1 MTEEPSVALVR
12 PLHEIL
18 THHALQR
25 ADERVFQD
33 SRRSVTYGALERR
46 TRFLA
51 GHLAAL
57 GVERGDRVLLRMGNR
72 VEMVESYL
80 AVTRA
85 GAVGVPVDPRSSDTE
100 LAHHLLDSGAR
111 TVISGAAQLPQL
123 LRTGRSTGLDCR
135 LIVVGAAEPVAGA
148 TDFEHL
154 AVTPP
159 PADARDDLGLDETAW
174 ILYTSGTTGRPKGV
188 VTTQRKS
195 LWATAACTQPI
206 LGLSATDRLVW
217 PMPLYH
223 AASHN
228 IGVLATL
235 AVGAFAH
242 ILEGSAPDEIMET
255 VRSERATFLVG
266 SPTTYHRMVD
276 LARERG
282 LELPQLRVCMA
293 AGSACPPALH
303 EAFEDAFGI
312 RLLDSYGSSETGGAI
327 TTQALTGPRVLGTTG
342 TPLPG
347 LTLRLTDALTGE
359 EVTAGHEGE
368 IWVRSP
374 ATMTGYHNAPEA
386 TRAVLVDG
394 WYRTGDLGRQDS
406 AGRLTITGRVK
417 ELIIRG
423 GENIHPAEVEHVLAG
438 VPGVAEAA
446 VAGKPHAVLGEVPV
460 AYLVPG
466 PEGPGGIDTREL
478 LETCRRELSY
488 FKVPDEFH
496 VIDGIPRT
504 STGKTARQRLAEL
517 PATLLVVNP
526 SVNVRPDLAAEGPT
540 GTAPAAIPMS
550 ADAVLPTTRH
560 GLLGLVRSVV
570 ADVLGLPLEEVTAD
584 RPLHELG
591 FTSLSA
597 VTLRDRLSTASGHR
611 LSAAVAYDYPTPQ
624 ALARYLDGLGEGG
637 LGAESAG
644 DAEATA
650 VTGRSDEPIAIVAM
664 GCRLPGGARTPKE
677 LWDLLV
683 AETDA
688 VGPLPDDRGWNL
700 DRLLGEEGGGGG
712 KSSARQGAFLEDAGR
727 FDEAFFGISPREA
740 LAMDP
745 QQRLLLETAWETFER
760 AGIDPGSLKGS
771 RTGVFAGVM
780 YGGYGPGLHERAPEN
795 LEGYLGNGS
804 AVSVA
809 SGRISYTLGLL
820 GPAITVDTA
829 CSSSLVAIHLAAQS
843 LRQGECT
850 LALAGGA
857 TVMSTPG
864 ALVEFSRQGALSDDG
879 RCRAFAAGANGTGFA
894 EGVGLVLLERL
905 SDARR
910 LGHPVLAV
918 VRGSAINQ
926 DGASNGLTAPNGPAQ
941 QRVIRTALARAGL
954 APAEISAVE
963 AHGTGTT
970 LGDPIEAQ
978 ALLAT
983 YGQDRPAGEPL
994 LLGSVKS
1001 NIGHTQAAAGVAGV
1015 IKMVMAMRHDTLPR
1029 TLHIDE
1035 PSPHVDWSTDR
1046 LQLLTE
1052 SQPWPRTGTPR
1063 RAGVSS
1069 FGASGTNAH
1078 LILEEPPAEPVPE
1091 AVAEPSGGVGVPM
1104 LLSGRG
1110 EGALRAQAARLA
1122 DFLERH
1128 PDLPTDTVAGM
1139 LAGSRTVFEHRAAIT
1154 GDDRTQL
1161 VTRLRALADT
1171 DADGHAGVVRGS
1183 GRRLGDPVFVF
1194 PGQGA
1199 QWPGMAV
1206 KLLDDG
1212 GAFARRM
1219 QECREALEPF
1229 VDWDLFAV
1237 LRGEP
1242 GQPDFHRVDVVQP
1255 ALWAVKVSLA
1265 AQWQAAGVRPVAVVG
1280 HSQGEIAA
1288 ATVSGALTL
1297 ADGARIVTLRSKL
1310 ISQIAGRGGMISL
1323 AVPRERAET
1332 IAADLGLDIGALNSP
1347 ANTVLSGS
1355 LHALDELSAWCEEN
1369 EVRHRRVL
1377 IDYASHSVHAEAIKE
1392 QILEALAPVAPRSG
1406 ELPFYSSL
1414 TGGPVDGAHLDA
1426 DYWYRNLRHTVD
1438 YQAATR
1444 ALAHAGIT
1452 AFIEVSPHPVLTLPT
1467 QETLDALDDLA
1478 EQGAVL
1484 ATLHRDHGDTHD
1496 WTHALSTAW
1505 TQGVTLHPTPA
1516 PTATP
1521 IHPDLPTYP
1530 FQGTRHWLTTPTG
1543 GDPQSFGL
1551 RPVAHPLLG
1560 AAIHRADEDGVVFTG
1575 RVSTA
1580 THPWLADHVVRGSVL
1595 FPGTAFV
1602 EAAIRAGDEV
1612 GAPCLEELV
1621 LEAPLLV
1628 GAQQTVSLQ
1637 VTVGAP
1643 DASGRR
1649 AVSVHSAPQSGAE
1662 STADPLW
1669 SRHAHGFLVP
1679 ALPEDTA
1686 AEALATWPPQG
1697 ARAMPVEDAYERMA
1711 QAGYGYGPA
1720 FRGLRAVWT
1729 RDAEVFA
1736 EIALPEGETT
1746 DGWSLHPALLDA
1758 ALHPDVLGEVDKD
1771 VSGPLNLPF
1780 SWHGVRLHAAGATT
1794 LRVLLT
1800 RPEPEGVALLA
1811 VDPAGALVVSVGALS
1826 TRPMGEAAS
1835 AEDETVR
1842 QMLLHTQWQPVT
1854 TPPEPQPAG
1863 RWLAVG
1869 PDAARTASA
1878 LTDAGFDA
1886 HGVPDLTADV
1896 SGPAPDTL
1904 LVLCDRSGPGAA
1916 HTTADTADGMAD
1928 TAAAVHARVQAALA
1942 QVQHWLRD
1950 ERYEA
1955 TRLVLATR
1963 GAVAAEPASGVADL
1977 AGAPVWG
1984 LARTVQAEHPGRLV
1998 LIDLDS
2004 EADSLAADVAGLR
2017 AAVESGEPQTAV
2029 RAGGVLVPRLTRAA
2043 DLASEEPRTLDPE
2056 GVTLV
2061 TGGTTGLGRLVARHM
2076 VTAHGARH
2084 LLLLSRSGRAADGAD
2099 DLIGE
2104 LTDLGAS
2111 VTVEACDVADREAL
2125 ATVLAGLDR
2134 PVTAVVHSAGVLDDG
2149 TVSGLS
2155 PEQVATV
2162 LRPKVDAALHLHDL
2176 TRGADLK
2183 HFILFS
2189 SVAGILGGPGQAN
2202 YAAANA
2208 FLDALAEHRRS
2219 LGLPAT
2225 AVAWGLWEAGGLTA
2239 HLGATDRVRIARNG
2253 VRSLEAEQG
2262 LALLDAAVARRG
2274 AAFVAALF
2282 DHAALRRR
2290 SGGVPTLLSGL
2301 VRAVTRRTAA
2311 VESGDAQGT
2320 GAWLA
2325 GLSAKEAE
2333 RALLDAVRKHAAAVL
2348 GHESPQAVRADSAFK
2363 DIGFDS
2369 LSAVELRNR
2378 LNTATGLRLAPTVV
2392 FDHPTPQAL
2401 AEHLAE
2407 SRGGAAAAAPLPA
2420 LRASATTDADP
2431 IAIVAMGCRLPGG
2444 VAGPEDLWELL
2455 RSGTDAISDFPDDRG
2470 WDLDALYDPDPDRP
2484 GTSYSRSGGFLED
2497 AGRFDEA
2504 FFGIS
2509 PREALAM
2516 DPQQRLLLETAW
2528 ETFERAGI
2536 DPTSLGNSTA
2546 GVFVGAIAQEYGST
2560 LLHEAPD
2567 GLDGMLLTG
2576 NATSVISGRL
2586 SYLLGLLGPAIT
2598 VDTAC
2603 SSSLVA
2609 IHLAAQSLRQGECT
2623 LALAGGA
2630 TVLSTPG
2637 TFTAFSRQRAMSPDG
2652 RCRAFA
2658 AGANGTGFAEG
2669 VGLVL
2674 LERLSDARRLGHP
2687 VLAVVRG
2694 SAVNQDGAS
2703 NGLTAPNGPAQQRLI
2718 RTALAQAALTP
2729 AEISAVEAHSTGSTL
2744 GDPIEAQAL
2753 LATYGQDRP
2762 AGEPLLLGSVKSNI
2776 GHTQAAAGVAGV
2788 IKMVMAMRHD
2798 TLPRT
2803 LHIDEP
2809 SPHVDWSTG
2818 QAKLLTENQPWP
2830 RTGTP
2835 RRAGVSAFG
2844 ISGTNAHLIL
2854 EEPPAEPVPEA
2865 VAEPSGGVGVP
2876 MLLSG
2881 RGEGALRAQ
2890 AARLADFL
2898 ERHPDLPTD
2907 TVAGMLAGSRTVFE
2921 HRAAVAGDDRT
2932 ELLTRLRAL
2941 ADTDADGHAGVVRG
2955 SGRRLG
2961 DPVFVFPGQGAQW
2974 PGMAVKL
2981 LDDGG
2986 AFARRMQ
2993 ECREALEPFV
3003 DWDLFAVLRGEPG
3016 QPDFHRVDVVQPAL
3030 WAVKV
3035 SLAAQ
3040 WQAAGVRP
3048 VAVVGHSQ
3056 GEIAAATVSGAL
3068 TLADGARIVTL
3079 RSKLICQIAGRGGMI
3094 SLAVPRERAETIAA
3108 DLGLDIGALNSP
3120 ANTVLSGPVETLD
3133 QLTAWCEKH
3142 HVRHRRV
3149 PIDHASHSVHAE
3161 AIKEQIL
3168 EALAPVAPR
3177 SGELPFYSSLTGGP
3191 VDGAHLDADYWY
3203 RNLRHTVDYQ
3213 AATRAL
3219 AHAGI
3224 TAFIE
3229 VSPHPVLTPPTQE
3242 TLDALDDLA
3251 EQGAVLATLHRDH
3264 GDTHDW
3270 THALSTAWT
3279 QGVTLHP
3286 TPAPTATPIHPD
3298 LPTYPFQG
3306 TRHWLTTPTGAS
3318 RGASGVGAV
3327 STSHPLLGAAVELP
3341 GTETVVFTGR
3351 LSAGK
3356 PAWSADGRAEGVE
3369 QEVDWLAAELA
3380 LSAGGQLGRGR
3391 LRTLTAQAPLVM
3403 PGSGAVQVRV
3413 TVGEGGE
3420 PGVRTVSVHSRRGDD
3435 VLGLPWTCHAR
3446 GELVATAAEPDWDL
3460 EAWPPADALPV
3471 PEPELRLEYRT
3482 LHSAVRSVWRRDS
3495 EVFAEILV
3503 PDALRE
3509 EARRFGLHPALAQ
3522 ALLGLAG
3529 MKGVA
3534 PEIAAASRRVRDWG
3548 EVSLHASGASVLRV
3562 RVSQGPNG
3570 SVSLAA
3576 ADATGSPVLSVPAL
3590 RLAPVVRAELR
3601 ASTVAQQDAL
3611 FGIEWTA
3618 VDTRANTAGAD
3629 ATWAVVGED
3638 PVRMRSS
3645 LMTAGRYTETY
3656 PDLTALA
3663 AAVEGGRPVPDVVVV
3678 PFLEQPGEPAGRELV
3693 DAVHATTARALQ
3705 TARAW
3710 VSTPAFDRSRLV
3722 FLTSG
3727 AVPAVAGPDDT
3738 SPLNL
3743 AAAGVWGLIRGAQT
3757 EYPDRFVLVDTDLAK
3772 PTWRALDRVASSTE
3786 PQWALR
3792 GRTARVPR
3800 LARLVP
3806 GGALPGL
3813 DAGPDG
3819 TVLVTGGTGMLGS
3832 AVARHLVTE
3841 HGVRDLL
3848 LTSRQG
3854 PDAPEAAFLE
3864 AELTELGARV
3874 QVAACDVADHEALAA
3889 LLTDRR
3895 IGAVVHTAGAADD
3908 GGLPSL
3914 TAERLSKVLR
3924 PKVDAVVNLYEQ
3936 VREAG
3941 VGQFVLF
3948 SSAAGILGG
3957 PGQADYAAANAFL
3970 DAFAHHMRSRGVAA
3984 TSIAWGPWAGAS
3996 GLPGQAGKDRLPV
4009 APRGTHPLT
4018 ERQGLGLFDAA
4029 WAAGRGLVIASRLDF
4044 AGLAGDAETGNVA
4057 SVLRAIVHVGARR
4070 TARATPAEQTDLR
4083 HRLAAMSKAERETVV
4098 TDLVRD
4104 RASAVLGHAT
4114 PGSVAADAPLRNLGF
4129 DSLTALQL
4137 RTALVEAT
4145 GLRLPTK
4152 VAFEFDTP
4160 VDLAAH
4166 LIERILAPASSRLNG
4181 TERPSDEN

>member
-1 MTEEPSVALVR
+1 M
-12 PLHEIL
+12 
-18 THHALQR
+18 
-25 ADERVFQD
+25 
-33 SRRSVTYGALERR
+33 
-46 TRFLA
+46 
-51 GHLAAL
+51 
-57 GVERGDRVLLRMGNR
+57 
-72 VEMVESYL
+72 
-80 AVTRA
+80 
-85 GAVGVPVDPRSSDTE
+85 
-100 LAHHLLDSGAR
+100 
-111 TVISGAAQLPQL
+111 
-123 LRTGRSTGLDCR
+123 
-135 LIVVGAAEPVAGA
+135 
-148 TDFEHL
+148 
-154 AVTPP
+154 
-159 PADARDDLGLDETAW
+159 
-174 ILYTSGTTGRPKGV
+174 
-188 VTTQRKS
+188 
-195 LWATAACTQPI
+195 
-206 LGLSATDRLVW
+206 
-217 PMPLYH
+217 
-223 AASHN
+223 
-228 IGVLATL
+228 
-235 AVGAFAH
+235 
-242 ILEGSAPDEIMET
+242 
-255 VRSERATFLVG
+255 
-266 SPTTYHRMVD
+266 
-276 LARERG
+276 
-282 LELPQLRVCMA
+282 
-293 AGSACPPALH
+293 
-303 EAFEDAFGI
+303 
-312 RLLDSYGSSETGGAI
+312 
-327 TTQALTGPRVLGTTG
+327 
-342 TPLPG
+342 
-347 LTLRLTDALTGE
+347 TGE
-359 EVTAGHEGE
+359 EVAAGHEGE
-368 IWVRSP
+368 IWVHSP

-478 LETCRRELSY
+478 LETCRRDLSY

-496 VIDGIPRT
+496 VVDAIPRT
-504 STGKTARQRLAEL
+504 STGKTARRRLAEL

-540 GTAPAAIPMS
+540 GTAPAVTPVS
-550 ADAVLPTTRH
+550 GDTVLPTTRH

-570 ADVLGLPLEEVTAD
+570 ADVLGLPAEDVAAD

-597 VTLRDRLSTASGHR
+597 VALRDRLSAASGHR

-637 LGAESAG
+637 PGAESAG
-644 DAEATA
+644 DAEGTA
-650 VTGRSDEPIAIVAM
+650 MTGQSDEPVAIVAM
-664 GCRLPGGARTPKE
+664 GCRLPGGARTPGE

-700 DRLLGEEGGGGG
+700 DRLLGDEGGGGG
-712 KSSARQGAFLEDAGR
+712 KSSARQGAFLEGAGR

-760 AGIDPGSLKGS
+760 AGIDPVSLKGS

-918 VRGSAINQ
+918 VRGSAVNQ

-1001 NIGHTQAAAGVAGV
+1001 NIGHTQAAAGVVGV

-1029 TLHIDE
+1029 TLHIDA
-1035 PSPHVDWSTDR
+1035 PSPHVDWSTGG

-1052 SQPWPRTGTPR
+1052 AQPWPRTGTPR

-1078 LILEEPPAEPVPE
+1078 LILEEAPAEPVPV
-1091 AVAEPSGGVGVPM
+1091 AVAEPSGVALPM

-1110 EGALRAQAARLA
+1110 EGALRAQAGRLA
-1122 DFLERH
+1122 DFLDRH
-1128 PDLPTDTVAGM
+1128 PDLPTDAVARM
-1139 LAGSRTVFEHRAAIT
+1139 LAGSRTVFEHRAAVT
-1154 GDDRTQL
+1154 GDDRTRL
-1161 VTRLRALADT
+1161 LTRLRTLADT
-1171 DADGHAGVVRGS
+1171 DQDTDEHADVGDQAGVVRGT
-1183 GRRLGDPVFVF
+1183 GRRLGAPAFVF

-1199 QWPGMAV
+1199 QWTTMAV
-1206 KLLDDG
+1206 RLLDHG
-1212 GAFARRM
+1212 GAFAQRL
-1219 QECREALEPF
+1219 QECREALRPF

-1237 LRGEP
+1237 LRDEP
-1242 GQPDFHRVDVVQP
+1242 DQPDFHRVDVVQP

-1265 AQWQAAGVRPVAVVG
+1265 AQWQAAGIRPAAVIG

-1297 ADGARIVTLRSKL
+1297 ADGARIVALRSQL
-1310 ISQIAGRGGMISL
+1310 ISQIAGLGGMISL

-1332 IAADLGLDIGALNSP
+1332 IAADLGLDIGAVNSP
-1347 ANTVLSGS
+1347 ANTVLSGP
-1355 LHALDELSAWCEEN
+1355 LHALERLTAWCDEHD
-1369 EVRHRRVL
+1369 VRHRRVA
-1377 IDYASHSVHAEAIKE
+1377 IDYASHSVHAEAIKD
-1392 QILEALAPVAPRSG
+1392 QILEALAPVTPRSG
-1406 ELPFYSSL
+1406 DLPFYSSL
-1414 TGGPVDGAHLDA
+1414 AGGPVDGARLDA

-1438 YQAATR
+1438 YQAGIR
-1444 ALAHAGIT
+1444 ALAHTGVT

-1467 QETLDALDDLA
+1467 QETLETLDDLTG
-1478 EQGAVL
+1478 QPAVL

-1496 WTHALSTAW
+1496 WTHSLSTAW
-1505 TQGVTLHPTPA
+1505 TQGVTLHPTP
-1516 PTATP
+1516 TP
-1521 IHPDLPTYP
+1521 VHPDLPTYP
-1530 FQGTRHWLTTPTG
+1530 FQGTRHWLNTPTG

-1560 AAIHRADEDGVVFTG
+1560 AAIHRADEEGVVFTG

-1595 FPGTAFV
+1595 FPATAFV

-1612 GAPCLEELV
+1612 GTTCLEELV
-1621 LEAPLLV
+1621 LEAPLV
-1628 GAQQTVSLQ
+1628 VAAQQTVSLQ

-1679 ALPEDTA
+1679 APPDDTAA

-1720 FRGLRAVWT
+1720 FRGLRAVWH

-1771 VSGPLNLPF
+1771 ASRPLNLPF

-1794 LRVLLT
+1794 LRVRLT

-1811 VDPAGALVVSVGALS
+1811 VDPAGAPVVSVGTLS
-1826 TRPMGEAAS
+1826 TRPMGEAAA
-1835 AEDETVR
+1835 AEADTVR

-1854 TPPEPQPAG
+1854 SPPELQPAG

-1869 PDAARTASA
+1869 PDAAHIASA

-1886 HGVPDLTADV
+1886 HGAPDLTADAT
-1896 SGPAPDTL
+1896 GTAPDTL
-1904 LVLCDRSGPGAA
+1904 LVLCDRPGPEAA
-1916 HTTADTADGMAD
+1916 DITAD

-1963 GAVAAEPASGVADL
+1963 GAVAAAPASGVADL
-1977 AGAPVWG
+1977 AGASVWG

-1998 LIDLDS
+1998 LIDLDP
-2004 EADSLAADVAGLR
+2004 EADSFAADVAGLR
-2017 AAVESGEPQTAV
+2017 AAVASGEPQTAV
-2029 RAGGVLVPRLTRAA
+2029 RAGLVLVPRLTRAA

-2076 VTAHGARH
+2076 VAAHGARH
-2084 LLLLSRSGRAADGAD
+2084 LLLLSRSGRTADGTA
-2099 DLIGE
+2099 DLIDE
-2104 LTDLGAS
+2104 LTALGAS
-2111 VTVEACDVADREAL
+2111 VTVEACDVADRESL

-2155 PEQVATV
+2155 PEQVAAV

-2176 TRGADLK
+2176 TRDADLK

-2189 SVAGILGGPGQAN
+2189 SVAGVLGGPGQAN

-2225 AVAWGLWEAGGLTA
+2225 AVAWGLWAAGGLTA

-2253 VRSLEAEQG
+2253 VRSLDAEQG

-2311 VESGDAQGT
+2311 VESGDAQDT

-2333 RALLDAVRKHAAAVL
+2333 RALLDAVRRHAAAVL

-2407 SRGGAAAAAPLPA
+2407 SRDGATAAAPLPA

-2444 VAGPEDLWELL
+2444 VTGPEDLWELL
-2455 RSGTDAISDFPDDRG
+2455 RSGTDAIGDFPTDRG
-2470 WDLDALYDPDPDRP
+2470 WDLDALYDPDPDKP
-2484 GTSYSRSGGFLED
+2484 GTSSSRSGGFLEE

-2528 ETFERAGI
+2528 ETFERAGV

-2718 RTALAQAALTP
+2718 RTALAQAGLAP

-2803 LHIDEP
+2803 LHIDAP

-2818 QAKLLTENQPWP
+2818 QARLLTENQPWP

-2854 EEPPAEPVPEA
+2854 EEAPAEPVPVA
-2865 VAEPSGGVGVP
+2865 VAEPSGVALP

-2890 AARLADFL
+2890 AGRLADFL
-2898 ERHPDLPTD
+2898 DRHPDLPAD
-2907 TVAGMLAGSRTVFE
+2907 AVARMLAGSRTVFE
-2921 HRAAVAGDDRT
+2921 HRAAVTGDDRT
-2932 ELLTRLRAL
+2932 RLLTRLRTL
-2941 ADTDADGHAGVVRG
+2941 ADTDQDTDEHADVGDQAGVVRG
-2955 SGRRLG
+2955 TGRRLG
-2961 DPVFVFPGQGAQW
+2961 APAFVFPGQGAQW
-2974 PGMAVKL
+2974 TTMAVRL

-2986 AFARRMQ
+2986 AFAQRLQ
-2993 ECREALEPFV
+2993 ECREALRPFV
-3003 DWDLFAVLRGEPG
+3003 DWDLFAVLRDEPD

-3040 WQAAGVRP
+3040 WQAAGIRP
-3048 VAVVGHSQ
+3048 AAVIGHSQ

-3068 TLADGARIVTL
+3068 TLADGARIVAL
-3079 RSKLICQIAGRGGMI
+3079 RSQLISQIAGLGGMI

-3108 DLGLDIGALNSP
+3108 DLGLDIGAVNSP
-3120 ANTVLSGPVETLD
+3120 ANTVLSGTAEALD
-3133 QLTAWCEKH
+3133 ELSARCDKH
-3142 HVRHRRV
+3142 DVFHQRI
-3149 PIDHASHSVHAE
+3149 PIDHAAHSVHAE
-3161 AIKEQIL
+3161 AIKDQIL
-3168 EALAPVAPR
+3168 EALAPITPR
-3177 SGELPFYSSLTGGP
+3177 SGDLPFYSSLAGGP
-3191 VDGAHLDADYWY
+3191 VDGTRLDADYWY

-3213 AATRAL
+3213 AAIRAL
-3219 AHAGI
+3219 AHTGV

-3229 VSPHPVLTPPTQE
+3229 VSPHPVLTLPTQE
-3242 TLDALDDLA
+3242 TLETLDDLT
-3251 EQGAVLATLHRDH
+3251 EQPAVLATLHRDH

-3270 THALSTAWT
+3270 THSLSTAWT

-3286 TPAPTATPIHPD
+3286 TPTPVHPD

-3306 TRHWLTTPTGAS
+3306 TRHWLNAPTGTS
-3318 RGASGVGAV
+3318 RGASGLGAV
-3327 STSHPLLGAAVELP
+3327 PTSHPLLGAAVELP

-3351 LSAGK
+3351 LSAGR
-3356 PAWSADGRAEGVE
+3356 PAWSAEEHTEGGE
-3369 QEVDWLAAELA
+3369 RELDWLAAELA
-3380 LSAGGQLGRGR
+3380 LAAGGQLGRSR
-3391 LRTLTAQAPLVM
+3391 LRALTARAPFVM

-3413 TVGEGGE
+3413 TVGEGGD
-3420 PGVRTVSVHSRRGDD
+3420 PGVRTVAVHSRRGDD
-3435 VLGLPWTCHAR
+3435 VLGLPWTCHAT
-3446 GELVATAAEPDWDL
+3446 GELVAAAAEPDWDL

-3471 PEPELRLEYRT
+3471 PEPELRLDHPT
-3482 LHSAVRSVWRRDS
+3482 LHAAVRGVWRRDG

-3522 ALLGLAG
+3522 ALLSLAG

-3534 PEIAAASRRVRDWG
+3534 PEADASWRVQAWG
-3548 EVSLHASGASVLRV
+3548 EVSLHASGASVLRA
-3562 RVSQGPNG
+3562 RLSPGPDG

-3576 ADATGSPVLSVPAL
+3576 ADATGSPVLSIPAL
-3590 RLAPVVRAELR
+3590 RIAPVVREELR
-3601 ASTVAQQDAL
+3601 ASDVAQQDSL

-3618 VDTRANTAGAD
+3618 VDTRANTADAD
-3629 ATWAVVGED
+3629 GTWAIVGED
-3638 PVRMRSS
+3638 PARMRSS

-3663 AAVEGGRPVPDVVVV
+3663 AAAEGGRPVPDIVVV
-3678 PFLEQPGEPAGRELV
+3678 PFLAQYGEPAGQELV
-3693 DAVHATTARALQ
+3693 DAVHATTVRALE

-3738 SPLNL
+3738 SPLDL
-3743 AAAGVWGLIRGAQT
+3743 AVAGVWGLIRGAQT
-3757 EYPDRFVLVDTDLAK
+3757 EHPDRFVLVDTDLAK

-3792 GRTARVPR
+3792 GRTTRVPR

-3806 GGALPGL
+3806 GSALPRL
-3813 DAGPDG
+3813 DVSLDG
-3819 TVLVTGGTGMLGS
+3819 TVLVTGGTGRLGS
-3832 AVARHLVTE
+3832 AMARHLVTE

-3848 LTSRQG
+3848 LTSRRG
-3854 PDAPEAAFLE
+3854 PDAPEAAVLE

-3874 QVAACDVADHEALAA
+3874 QVAACDVADQEALAA

-3895 IGAVVHTAGAADD
+3895 IGAVVHTAGTADD
-3908 GGLPSL
+3908 GSLPTL

-3924 PKVDAVVNLYEQ
+3924 PKVDAVVNLYEL

-3941 VGQFVLF
+3941 VRQFVLF
-3948 SSAAGILGG
+3948 SSVAGILGG
-3957 PGQADYAAANAFL
+3957 PGQADYTAANTFL

-3984 TSIAWGPWAGAS
+3984 TSIAWGPWAGAGS
-3996 GLPGQAGKDRLPV
+3996 LPGRSGKDRRPV
-4009 APRGTHPLT
+4009 APRGTRPLV
-4018 ERQGLGLFDAA
+4018 EQQGLGLFDAA

-4044 AGLAGDAETGNVA
+4044 AGLTGDAETGDVA
-4057 SVLRAIVHVGARR
+4057 SVLRALVPVGTRR

-4083 HRLAAMSKAERETVV
+4083 HRLAAMSKAEREAVV

-4114 PGSVAADAPLRNLGF
+4114 PDSVAADARLKNLGF

-4137 RTALVEAT
+4137 RTALGEAT
-4145 GLRLPTK
+4145 GLRLPTR

-4160 VDLAAH
+4160 VDLAEH
-4166 LIERILAPASSRLNG
+4166 LLERILASAPSHLHG
-4181 TERPSDEN
+4181 TEGPSDEN